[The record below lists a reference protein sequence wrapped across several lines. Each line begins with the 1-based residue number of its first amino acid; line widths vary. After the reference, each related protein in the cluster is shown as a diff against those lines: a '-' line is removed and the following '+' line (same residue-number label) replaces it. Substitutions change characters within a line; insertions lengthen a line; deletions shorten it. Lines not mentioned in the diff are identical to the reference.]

1 MVRRTK
7 SYSGTTSTQVSD
19 REKRNR
25 AVARKAAV
33 EGIVL
38 LQNDGILPL
47 EPGTRIA
54 LFGGGATQ
62 TVKGGTGSGD
72 VNEREVVSIHAGLK
86 EAGFVITSESWL
98 SDYDEEFKRA
108 RQAWKQG
115 ILDKAAEYPE
125 RSHGLLDAYFTTP
138 FTRPAGRAP
147 NRMELEEAGT
157 ETAIYVLSRNAGE
170 GADRFAE
177 AGDYYLSDA
186 EKEHL
191 TALKGTFPRMI
202 LVLNCGGPIDLAFL
216 DEIPFGAVVQLS
228 QPGMEAG
235 NALADIITGTVSPS
249 GKTTDTWAA
258 RYEDYPSSSTFSHNN
273 GNVQTELY
281 EEGIY
286 VGYRYFDTFRVKPR
300 VPFGFGLSYTEF
312 TIRTLDVGLRDNG
325 KGASSVSIDVEV
337 VNTGKAHAGK
347 EVVQVYASC
356 PQGELTKEYQ
366 RLCGF
371 GKTPVLKPG
380 EACRMEITFP
390 LSQLA
395 SYSEKDTAW
404 ILEKGDYLIAVGSSS
419 ASNEVV
425 ARIRLD
431 RTTHILRTAP
441 ICPLRQPLEELEPD
455 AVPQRTYDGAIIE
468 LALAADSIH
477 SQTVQYSGATPEK
490 MSGRAGDLVEDLS
503 VEQLIA
509 LTSGD
514 PEKGQD
520 VSRSTDG
527 ASDLLVPGAAGETHG
542 CAQGEP
548 WNLATITLADGP
560 AGIRLAPRY
569 KVTADGKIMKPTI
582 AESVEHG
589 FFAEE
594 VENPNAKAYYQ
605 YCTAIPVGTMLAQS
619 WNVELMREIGVA
631 VAEEMEEFG
640 IALWLAPGMNIHR
653 NPLCGRNFEY
663 YSEDPLLTGVVASAI
678 TTGVQSRKGTGTT
691 IKHFACNN
699 QEDNRKHSDSVVSQR
714 ALREIYL
721 HGFEIAVKH
730 SQPMAIMTSYN
741 LINGVHTANSHD
753 LITKVARDEWGFAG
767 FVMTDWTTTGDG
779 GSSAVECMKAG
790 NDLIMPG
797 DYADLDQIR
806 DALNGT
812 GKETLDLKEVKK
824 CVTHLVNIILQSNE
838 YEDCASYAEQFSGMT
853 AYMECRVGS
862 EEHAT

>member
-1 MVRRTK
+1 M
-7 SYSGTTSTQVSD
+7 
-19 REKRNR
+19 
-25 AVARKAAV
+25 
-33 EGIVL
+33 L

-47 EPGTRIA
+47 ATGTRVA

-72 VNEREVVSIHAGLK
+72 VNEREIVSIHAGLK

-98 SDYDEEFKRA
+98 SDYDSEFEQARA
-108 RQAWKQG
+108 DWKQR
-115 ILDKAAEYPE
+115 ILEKAAEHPE
-125 RSHGLLDAYFTTP
+125 RAHGLLDAYFTTP
-138 FTRPAGRAP
+138 FTRPDGRTP
-147 NRMELEEAGT
+147 NRKELEEAGT
-157 ETAIYVLSRNAGE
+157 DTAIYVLSRNAGE

-177 AGDYYLSDA
+177 PGDYYLSEA
-186 EKEHL
+186 ERAHL
-191 TALKGTFPRMI
+191 EALKGTFPRMI
-202 LVLNCGGPIDLAFL
+202 LFLNCGGPIDLTFL
-216 DEIPFGAVVQLS
+216 DEFPFAAVVQLS

-235 NALADIITGTVSPS
+235 HALADIVTGTESPS
-249 GKTTDTWAA
+249 GKMTDTWAV
-258 RYEDYPSSSTFSHNN
+258 RYEDYPNSPTFSHNN
-273 GNVQTELY
+273 GNVSTELY

-286 VGYRYFDTFRVKPR
+286 VGYRYFDTFGVKPR
-300 VPFGFGLSYTEF
+300 VPFGFGLSYTDFE
-312 TIRTLDVGLRDNG
+312 IRTVGVRLQDNTDG
-325 KGASSVSIDVEV
+325 TSAVSVDVEV
-337 VNTGKAHAGK
+337 VNTGKQYSGR

-371 GKTPVLKPG
+371 GKTRLLEPG
-380 EACRMEITFP
+380 EVCRMEVTFP

-395 SYSEKDTAW
+395 SYSEKDSAW

-419 ASNEVV
+419 VSNEVG

-431 RTTHILRTAP
+431 RTVHLLRTDA
-441 ICPLRQPLEELEPD
+441 ICPLQQPLEELKPKT
-455 AVPQRTYDGAIIE
+455 VPHRSYEGEVIE
-468 LALAADSIH
+468 LALDAESLRPQA
-477 SQTVQYSGATPEK
+477 VEYSGATPEK
-490 MSGRAGDLVEDLS
+490 MAGAAGELVESLS
-503 VEQLIA
+503 IDQLIA

-520 VSRSTDG
+520 VSRSTEG

-542 CAQGEP
+542 CAQGAP

-560 AGIRLAPRY
+560 AGIRLAPSY
-569 KVTADGKIMKPTI
+569 KVTSDGKIMKPTI
-582 AESVEHG
+582 AQSVEHG
-589 FFAEE
+589 FFADETDI
-594 VENPNAKAYYQ
+594 PDSTTYYQ

-619 WNVELMREIGVA
+619 WDVELMREIGHA

-663 YSEDPLLTGVVASAI
+663 YSEDPLLTGVMASAI
-678 TTGVQSRKGTGTT
+678 TTGVQSRRGTGTT
-691 IKHFACNN
+691 IKHLACNN
-699 QEDNRKHSDSVVSQR
+699 QEDNRKHSNSVVSQR

-730 SQPMAIMTSYN
+730 SQPMSIMTSYN
-741 LINGVHTANSHD
+741 SINGVHTANSHD

-767 FVMTDWTTTGDG
+767 FVMTDWTTTGEG

-806 DALNGT
+806 GALNGT
-812 GKETLDLKEVKK
+812 GKESLDLKEVKK

-838 YEDCASYAEQFSGMT
+838 YEGCSPYVEQFPGMG
-853 AYMECRVGS
+853 AYMECRQET
-862 EEHAT
+862 EERAR